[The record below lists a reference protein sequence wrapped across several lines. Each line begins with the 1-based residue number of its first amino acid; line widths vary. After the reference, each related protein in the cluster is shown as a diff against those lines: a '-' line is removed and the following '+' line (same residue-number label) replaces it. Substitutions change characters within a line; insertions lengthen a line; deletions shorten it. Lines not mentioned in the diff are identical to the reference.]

1 LGKLTLYVEDFLA
14 SLEQYDETVKDGL
27 KTELK
32 KCALAVQR
40 DAKKETPVDT
50 GRLRG
55 SIVTDTSNIEKYEC
69 EIGTNVEYA
78 PYVEYGTYKMNGK
91 PFLRPAYHTNTKKL
105 IQKVKN
111 ILGGK

>member
-1 LGKLTLYVEDFLA
+1 MGKLTLYVEDFLA

-55 SIVTDTSNIEKYEC
+55 SIVTDTSNIE
-69 EIGTNVEYA
+69 
-78 PYVEYGTYKMNGK
+78 
-91 PFLRPAYHTNTKKL
+91 
-105 IQKVKN
+105 
-111 ILGGK
+111 